1 MNTEKRNFDKEA
13 ASWDENPTRVKLAHD
28 VANAIGENIALTPA
42 SDVLDFGCG
51 TGLLTLNLQPRVR
64 SVTGVDSSSGMLD
77 VFKTK
82 IARQNLS
89 NVRVMQI
96 DLDKGDILSGS
107 YQLVVSCMTLHH
119 VKEIKPLLA
128 QICGILTPSG
138 ILCIADLDPDDGQF
152 HGADATGVFHPGF
165 DGAEL
170 RKEFIHAGFDDVRD
184 MTAAEVIKPISTGDL
199 RRFTVFLMSGR
210 KKTN

>member
-13 ASWDENPTRVKLAHD
+13 ASWDENPTRVKLAND
-28 VANAIGENIALTPA
+28 VANAIGENIALT
-42 SDVLDFGCG
+42 SDTDVLDFGCG
-51 TGLLTLNLQPRVR
+51 TGLLTLNLQPRIR
-64 SVTGVDSSSGMLD
+64 SITGVDSSPGMLD
-77 VFKTK
+77 VFRAK
-82 IARQNLS
+82 IAAQKLD
-89 NVRVMQI
+89 NVKAMHI
-96 DLDKGDILSGS
+96 DLDKGDVLSGS
-107 YQLVVSCMTLHH
+107 YQLIVSCMTLHH
-119 VKEIKPLLA
+119 VKEISPLLA
-128 QICGILTPSG
+128 RFSRILVPSG

-165 DGAEL
+165 DRAEL

-184 MTAAEVIKPISTGDL
+184 MTAAEVIKPIATGDM